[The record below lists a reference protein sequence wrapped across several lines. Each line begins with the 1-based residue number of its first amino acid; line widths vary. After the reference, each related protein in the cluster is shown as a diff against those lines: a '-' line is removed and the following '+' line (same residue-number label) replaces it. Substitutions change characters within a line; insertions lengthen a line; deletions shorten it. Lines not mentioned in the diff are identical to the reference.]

1 VLAFSGVKI
10 AMSKFAAFYLF
21 PDAHSAMALRRL
33 RRLRAINPDV
43 AFIPAVG
50 IRQFLYLPMVVD
62 EKISGSTR
70 TLRLIGSV
78 SHLINS
84 VALSA
89 SGIFRLS
96 HAINKKVG
104 AFIGHSKL
112 IELRNRVQQMGP
124 QTLHVDFTPM
134 VLYNCDYAI
143 MHWFKISGKLLDF
156 DYLIFYEFD
165 IYTTKPLD
173 TIYRMYAKSYDA
185 CFNEY
190 GKSTQ
195 SWHFHNFPPSCS
207 RATRRWLRQRKLPT
221 TLYRS
226 IFGGS
231 LISRRV
237 LERLEELEID
247 LSGAPYC
254 IDEMRLP
261 TVLTALGFR
270 CGKLNFPFYRYRPV
284 WSEEEIFSNEDA
296 GIFHPVKTLTS
307 AETEY

>member
-1 VLAFSGVKI
+1 
-10 AMSKFAAFYLF
+10 MSKFAAFYLF
-21 PDAHSAMALRRL
+21 PDTHSEMALRRL

-43 AFIPAVG
+43 KFVPAVG

-62 EKISGSTR
+62 EKIPGSTR
-70 TLRLIGSV
+70 TLRLIGPV

-89 SGIFRLS
+89 SGVFGLS

-104 AFIGHSKL
+104 AFTGHSKL
-112 IELRNRVQQMGP
+112 IELRNRVRQMEP
-124 QTLHVDFTPM
+124 QSLHVDFTPM
-134 VLYNCDYAI
+134 VLYNSDHAI
-143 MHWFKISGKLLDF
+143 MHWFKTSGKQLDF
-156 DYLIFYEFD
+156 DYLIFYEYD

-173 TIYRMYAKSYDA
+173 TIYRAYPKYYDA

-195 SWHFHNFPPSCS
+195 SWHFHNFPPGCG
-207 RATRRWLRQRKLPT
+207 RATRKWLRQRKLPT

-226 IFGGS
+226 IFGGN

-247 LSGAPYC
+247 LSGTPYC

-284 WSEEEIFSNEDA
+284 WSEKEIFSNKDA
-296 GIFHPVKTLTS
+296 GIFHPVKTLTLT
-307 AETEY
+307 ETE